1 MSAKHFRLLAQYNQ
15 WMNRK
20 VYDAA
25 MKLEQK
31 SLWED
36 RGAFF
41 KSVMGTLNHIMVAD
55 LIWLNRY
62 RHHPSAFPELNHL
75 DSLPKPKAL
84 DQMMFADLAELGAAR
99 GRIDQII
106 QDWASNLTDDDLLQ
120 PLAYQSTQGQP
131 SSREFGLL
139 LLHFF
144 NHQTHHRGQ
153 VTTLLSQFGVDVGA
167 TDLAILIP
175 EQTSEES

>member
-1 MSAKHFRLLAQYNQ
+1 MSVNYFRLLAQYNQ

-20 VYDAA
+20 IYDVA
-25 MKLEQK
+25 MKLDAK

-41 KSVMGTLNHIMVAD
+41 KSVMGTLNHLMVAD

-62 RHHPSAFPELNHL
+62 RAHSSAFPELNHL
-75 DSLPKPKAL
+75 DSLPKPKVL
-84 DQMMFADLAELGAAR
+84 DQILFADFAELSAAR
-99 GRIDQII
+99 GRLDQII
-106 QDWASNLTDDDLLQ
+106 QDWCGSLKEEDLEQ
-120 PLAYQSTQGQP
+120 PLSYHSSQGKP
-131 SSREFGLL
+131 YTREFGLL

-153 VTTLLSQFGVDVGA
+153 VTTLLSQFGMDVGA
-167 TDLAILIP
+167 TDLALLIP
-175 EQTSEES
+175 ELAV